1 MILYRKMMHVLIRLF
16 SKVVQFSSI
25 SVIELVLLYLL
36 QVYLAALAGIVVS
49 VAGVPSCSGLD
60 HLKLMYLRFCMWVPD
75 AAAVF

>member
-16 SKVVQFSSI
+16 SKDVQFSVCSI

-49 VAGVPSCSGLD
+49 VAGVPSCSGW
-60 HLKLMYLRFCMWVPD
+60 YCGICCRCT
-75 AAAVF
+75 